1 MRKDYNSI
9 KQTVSLCLT
18 TTPRGHEYLVRL
30 INNDIEKIMAPI
42 NELLLFL
49 EDEHV
54 IVPDES
60 TVDDWAMI
68 LSSRYEESY
77 GCISPITRKAVL
89 KALARGYLGV
99 KLVIWD

>member
-9 KQTVSLCLT
+9 KQTASLCLT
-18 TTPRGHEYLVRL
+18 VTPRGHEYLTDL
-30 INNDIEKIMAPI
+30 INNDIEKVMAPI

-54 IVPDES
+54 IVPDQS
-60 TVDDWAMI
+60 TVDDWTMI
-68 LSSRYEESY
+68 LSSRYEETY

-89 KALARGYLGV
+89 KALARGYLGA